1 MIKKQDEFNGLIKAI
16 FTGGKINPINWG
28 GENESKTEGWNSWTT
43 EEKLE
48 FSMEL
53 ASAMNQAAEIMQ
65 NERNDMVEK
74 VRVAEELAL
83 NAQTALEIQKAIVF
97 TTLTEDNLVKQDMIS
112 KIQKLEK
119 TVRDQKK
126 ELEVG

>member
-1 MIKKQDEFNGLIKAI
+1 
-16 FTGGKINPINWG
+16 
-28 GENESKTEGWNSWTT
+28 
-43 EEKLE
+43 
-48 FSMEL
+48 MEL